1 MTAEGTS
8 MPIAGLKAVVA
19 NNPGPLTL
27 DGTRTYLVGESR
39 LAIVDPGPPQPN
51 HIAEIE
57 RAVGDRTVEA
67 VCLTHAHADH
77 AEGALHVALRLGAP
91 ITGGSETLDRLDIDG
106 RRLVDGDSIE
116 IDSGETRLEA
126 LHTPGH
132 SGDHVSYLWHP
143 ARALFTGDLVL
154 GEGSSMIAH
163 PDGSVGDYLAS
174 LDRLISLR
182 PALLLPGHGEPIRD
196 AGAKL
201 EEYRD
206 HRLDRHRQIV
216 EAVTV
221 HGARTVPEIRSRVYG
236 ELSDDR
242 IGKAAELSIRA
253 HLEYVR
259 SSGYVDSVSEEPGEP
274 GDP

>member
-1 MTAEGTS
+1 MTAEGMS

>member
-1 MTAEGTS
+1 MTPAGTS
-8 MPIAGLKAVVA
+8 MPIVGLKAIVA

-39 LAIVDPGPPQPN
+39 LAIVDPGPPESN

-57 RAVGDRTVEA
+57 QTVGNRPVEA
-67 VCLTHAHADH
+67 ICLTHAHADH
-77 AEGALHVALRLGAP
+77 AEGALHLALRLGAP
-91 ITGGSETLDRLDIDG
+91 ISGSSETLGRLDIDG

-132 SGDHVSYLWHP
+132 SGDHLSYLWHP
-143 ARALFTGDLVL
+143 WAALFTGDLVL

-174 LDRLISLR
+174 LDRLISVR
-182 PALLLPGHGEPIRD
+182 PALLLPGHGEPIRE
-196 AGAKL
+196 AVAKL

-242 IGKAAELSIRA
+242 IRKAAELSIRA

-259 SSGYVDSVSEEPGEP
+259 SAGSADPASNAP